1 MEQLSLFYAEPA
13 IESAVAY
20 SPLALAISSVIE
32 PVEIEAPLRAAWPV
46 LEASALDNLGGFA
59 GKFEANMEALA
70 VLRRLQADPNV
81 PTDEERLTLN
91 RYTGW
96 GGLPAAFQNSP
107 WDKPLHARQE
117 RLKAALTPAEWEA
130 AAASTPNAHYTSI
143 GVIEELWRVVQRLGF
158 KGGRVLEPSAGVG
171 YFLGAMPK
179 ELVERSEVTAVELDT
194 VSSDILKALYEPF
207 GVRIHQ
213 GGFETLKIPTGAFDL
228 AISNVPFGNYK
239 VADTR
244 RVPYAD
250 FNIHDWFIARMIE
263 AVRPGGLVVAIT
275 SAGTMDKKSTDA
287 RMHFALEAD
296 LLGAVRLPSMAFE
309 KIANTEVTTDVLIF
323 QKRHAPA
330 QEFPAWAGSPAEV
343 KGKSPLRTS
352 DYHWQSLQVNP
363 LFAGDG
369 AEDRLIGKHTLKS
382 NGMQLANACVFEGDE
397 PAMLQAL
404 SAALAK
410 VQGCYTPVV
419 AQASRKRVVEEV
431 SAPSGMGVGSFVLT
445 DSGAV
450 AQLVDEGSAEVVEGL
465 AATRIER
472 IKGLIGLR
480 DVALRLTAAQ
490 VSADDSTVAALRVE
504 LNAVYDAFVS
514 RFGVIHE
521 RANSLAFRTDPAW
534 PLLLS
539 LERWDAETRIAEK
552 ADIFHVRTVGKPALI
567 THCDT
572 PEEALLVSLA
582 QTGRVDPAL
591 IATLT
596 GLAEQDVM
604 AQLEEKGAVF
614 RDPMLR
620 GWVDRGRYLSGN
632 ILEKIRFAEFAGEA
646 YASNVD
652 ALRAVLPARVG
663 PGEIKARLGA
673 HWIESDDYVGFVKE
687 VLGADVSVR
696 HNSLVALWEIASTSH
711 TSTVLLTQKW
721 GTSRADG
728 LTLMQQAMNG
738 GFPSITDP
746 DPSDPERKRR
756 VPNRKETLLAREKQE
771 SIKAAFVEWLWRCP
785 LRSERLVEIYNRTF
799 NSFVPQR
806 FDGSHLKLPGFS
818 GIYTLRKHQLDG
830 IWRVLSSGVNTLLG
844 HVVGAGKT
852 LTAIGACMEARRIG
866 FAKKP
871 LVAVPNN
878 VLEQFAAEWLRAYPS
893 ARLLMV
899 TKEDMEK
906 ENRRC
911 FLNKVATGAWD
922 AVLMTHSTFERIPLA
937 AEEVKAG
944 IKGIIMKI
952 VQAMSTDG
960 SKSTVKTLER
970 AKKNWEARMEKM
982 AAQTSKDAVLTFDK
996 LGVDMIVLDEAHLFK
1011 NLYKITRLRVS
1022 GAPTSDSHRAFDMWL
1037 KTRHIMAKRE
1047 DGAGVVFMTA
1057 TPISNSIGELHT
1069 MQSFLQPEMLEALG
1083 LDTFDAWAATFGEV
1097 VSAMELAPDGSG
1109 YRMHERF
1116 ARFVNVPELL
1126 RIFQQVA
1133 DIKTREMLNLP
1144 TPKVRREIEVLPASD
1159 GLKRFVQSLVER
1171 AEKIRNGE
1179 VTPDQDNML
1188 VVTSDGSKAALDLRI
1203 VGLEQPPG
1211 GKVDQCVTNLLR
1223 IYKATD
1229 VYRGTQIV
1237 FCDLSTPTGGKGWNA
1252 YEQIRQKLGEA
1263 GVPADEVQFIHDH
1276 DSDAAKE
1283 RLFQA
1288 VREGR
1293 VRILLGSTP
1302 KMGVGTNVQK
1312 RLVALHH
1319 LDAPWRPS
1327 DVEQR
1332 EGRID
1337 RQGNLNA
1344 EVEIYRYVTE
1354 GSFDAYMWQ
1363 TLETKARFINSV
1375 VSGDCAV
1382 RSVEDVEM
1390 AALSY
1395 AEVKALASGNPM
1407 VIEKALVDTELMKVS
1422 VMRSRWLQE
1431 RSQNQREI
1439 ADLPRRIRSL
1449 EANLVNL
1456 RADLATVEKGLASG
1470 TIVIETTNGK
1480 IDTAKKMA
1488 KALELAVEYAKPG
1501 QTFTVGKVAG
1511 LDLRITRPSLGTR
1524 CWFSLRGAAEF
1535 EAFDASTAGYVMVQR
1550 LQQALSEGVL
1560 NQVHQVEHGLTRC
1573 KRDLE
1578 QLEALKDE
1586 PFQHEA
1592 RFIALSAR
1600 KVELDEALGIAE
1612 GAVEVAEAA

>member
-13 IESAVAY
+13 IDPALAFD
-20 SPLALAISSVIE
+20 PLALAISSALE
-32 PVEIEAPLRAAWPV
+32 PVEIEAPLRAAWPP
-46 LEASALDNLGGFA
+46 LQASALDDLGGFA

-70 VLRRLQADPNV
+70 VLRSLQASPHA
-81 PTDEERLTLN
+81 PTEAERLTLN

-96 GGLPAAFQNSP
+96 GGLPAAFQDTR
-107 WDKPLHARQE
+107 WEKPLAARQE
-117 RLKAALTPAEWEA
+117 RLKAALSDEEWQA
-130 AAASTPNAHYTSI
+130 ARASTPNAHYTPI
-143 GVIEELWRVVQRLGF
+143 GIIEALWSAVQQLGF

-179 ELVERSEVTAVELDT
+179 ELVERSEITAVELDV

-207 GVRIHQ
+207 GVRVHQ
-213 GGFETLKIPTGAFDL
+213 GGFETLNIPAGVFDL
-228 AISNVPFGNYK
+228 AISNVPFGNYQ

-275 SAGTMDKKSTDA
+275 SAGTMDKVSTEA

-296 LLGAVRLPSMAFE
+296 LLGAVRLPSMAFG
-309 KIANTEVTTDVLIF
+309 KIASTEVTTDVLIF
-323 QKRHAPA
+323 QKRVKPA
-330 QEFPAWAGSPAEV
+330 TEFPAWTDAPVELNSS
-343 KGKSPLRTS
+343 SPLRNGDIS
-352 DYHWQSLQVNP
+352 WQSMKVNP
-363 LFAGDG
+363 LFAEPG
-369 AEDRLIGKHTLKS
+369 AEDRLVGKHSLKS
-382 NGMQLANACVFEGDE
+382 NGRVLANACVFDGDE
-397 PAMLQAL
+397 PTMLQAL

-410 VQGCYTPVV
+410 VQGRYTSATDKPPQRQRE
-419 AQASRKRVVEEV
+419 AV
-431 SAPSGMGVGSFVLT
+431 SSPSGTGVGSFVLT
-445 DSGAV
+445 AGGAV
-450 AQLVDEGSAEVVEGL
+450 AQMVEEGL
-465 AATRIER
+465 AEPLEGLPATRIQR
-472 IKGLIGLR
+472 IKALIELR
-480 DVALRLTAAQ
+480 NVALRLTAAQ
-490 VSADDSTVAALRVE
+490 VDAEDAVVAALRAE
-504 LNAVYDAFVS
+504 INAVYDAFVA

-539 LERWDAETRIAEK
+539 LELWDAETRIAEK
-552 ADIFHVRTVGKPALI
+552 ADIFRVRTVGKPELI

-582 QTGRVDPAL
+582 QTGRVNSAL

-604 AQLEEKGAVF
+604 GQLEAKGAVF
-614 RDPMLR
+614 RDPMQQ
-620 GWVDRGRYLSGN
+620 GWQDRGRYLSGN

-646 YASNVD
+646 YASNVE
-652 ALRAVLPARVG
+652 ALRAVLPPRVG
-663 PGEIKARLGA
+663 PGEINARLGA
-673 HWIESDDYVGFVKE
+673 HWIESADYVAFAKE
-687 VLGADVSVR
+687 VLSAEVTVK
-696 HNSLVALWEIASTSH
+696 HNSLVALWEVASNTYGS
-711 TSTVLLTQKW
+711 SVVLTQKW
-721 GTSRADG
+721 GTDRADG

-738 GFPSITDP
+738 TFPSITDL

-771 SIKAAFVEWLWRCP
+771 SIKAAFVEWLWRCS

-1097 VSAMELAPDGSG
+1097 VSAMELSPDGSG

-1188 VVTSDGSKAALDLRI
+1188 VVTSDGRKAALDLRI

-1211 GKVDQCVTNLLR
+1211 GKVDQCVMNLLR
-1223 IYKATD
+1223 IYRDTD
-1229 VYRGTQIV
+1229 AYRGTQIV

-1422 VMRSRWLQE
+1422 MMRSRWLEE
-1431 RSQNQREI
+1431 RAENQRHLS
-1439 ADLPRRIRSL
+1439 DLPRRIREM
-1449 EANLVNL
+1449 EANVANL
-1456 RADLATVEKGLASG
+1456 RADVSTLQDNLGSG
-1470 TIVIETTNGK
+1470 EIVIETTHGR
-1480 IDTAKKMA
+1480 IDKANMMG
-1488 KALELAVEYAKPG
+1488 KALEFAVECAKPG
-1501 QTFTVGKVAG
+1501 QTYTVGKVAG
-1511 LDLRITRPSLGTR
+1511 LSLRVTRSAWNNQ
-1524 CWFSLRGAAEF
+1524 CWFTLVGKSEVQAF
-1535 EAFDASTAGYVMVQR
+1535 EAQKAGHAMVRR
-1550 LQQALSEGVL
+1550 LQEALSEGVV
-1560 NQVHQVEHGLTRC
+1560 NQMHQAQRGLARTRE
-1573 KRDLE
+1573 DLA
-1578 QLEALKDE
+1578 QIQALKDE
-1586 PFQHEA
+1586 PFEHEA

-1600 KVELDEALGIAE
+1600 KVELDEALGIAQ
-1612 GAVEVAEAA
+1612 GAVEVVEAA